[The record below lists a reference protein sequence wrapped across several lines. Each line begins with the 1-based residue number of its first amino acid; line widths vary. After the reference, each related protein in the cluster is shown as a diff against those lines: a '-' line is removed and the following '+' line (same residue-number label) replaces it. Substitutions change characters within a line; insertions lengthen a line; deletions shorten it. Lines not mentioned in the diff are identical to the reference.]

1 MNRPRL
7 ALLLIVI
14 GAATGCHFGPP
25 HQVPDD
31 AGTDDAGTPDGA
43 GSDDVG
49 TPDDSGKADA
59 RPEAD
64 AGEAGDADQ
73 QG

>member
-7 ALLLIVI
+7 ALLLIVM
-14 GAATGCHFGPP
+14 GAAAACHFGPP
-25 HQVPDD
+25 HQVPAD
-31 AGTDDAGTPDGA
+31 AGMDDEETPDG
-43 GSDDVG
+43 SDDAA

-59 RPEAD
+59 HPEAD

>member
-1 MNRPRL
+1 MNCPRL
-7 ALLLIVI
+7 ALLLIVM
-14 GAATGCHFGPP
+14 GAATACHFGPP

-31 AGTDDAGTPDGA
+31 AGPDDD
-43 GSDDVG
+43 G

-64 AGEAGDADQ
+64 AGEAGDADE

>member
-7 ALLLIVI
+7 ALFLIVM
-14 GAATGCHFGPP
+14 GATACHFGPP
-25 HQVPDD
+25 HHVPDD
-31 AGTDDAGTPDGA
+31 AGTDDEGTPDGN
-43 GSDDVG
+43 DDVG
-49 TPDDSGKADA
+49 TPDDSGQADA